1 MNKKDLEAFVPSEMA
16 ERAKASGIRNANRD
30 LLRMVFLSIQAGAFI
45 AIGAAFYTSVVSD
58 NSIGIG
64 ITNLIGGLAFSLGLI
79 LVVIAGADLFT
90 GDTLMVMA
98 SFSKEISFKQMFKCW
113 FIVFIGNFIGAI
125 SISYLIKLSGQDQ
138 MWIHQAVSIAT
149 KKIHSPASEL
159 FFSGILCN
167 MLVCLAIW
175 LCYSAKSVT
184 DKILAIIVPITAFV
198 ALGFEHSVAN
208 MYLLQFGNFNF
219 IQILENIMIVTIGNI
234 IGGGIFVGTIY
245 WILYLRPGAPKSKS
259 GFEV

>member
-16 ERAKASGIRNANRD
+16 ERAKASGIRKANRD
-30 LLRMVFLSIQAGAFI
+30 LLSMVFLSIQAGAFI

-159 FFSGILCN
+159 FFSGILC
-167 MLVCLAIW
+167 LSLIH
-175 LCYSAKSVT
+175 
-184 DKILAIIVPITAFV
+184 I
-198 ALGFEHSVAN
+198 
-208 MYLLQFGNFNF
+208 
-219 IQILENIMIVTIGNI
+219 
-234 IGGGIFVGTIY
+234 
-245 WILYLRPGAPKSKS
+245 
-259 GFEV
+259 

>member
-1 MNKKDLEAFVPSEMA
+1 MNRKDLEAFVPSEMA
-16 ERAKASGIRNANRD
+16 ERAKASGIRKANRD
-30 LLRMVFLSIQAGAFI
+30 LLSMVFLSIQAGAFI
-45 AIGAAFYTSVVSD
+45 AIGAAFYTSVISD
-58 NSIGIG
+58 NCIGIG

-138 MWIHQAVSIAT
+138 MWIHQAISIAT

-184 DKILAIIVPITAFV
+184 DKILAIIFPITAFV

-219 IQILENIMIVTIGNI
+219 IQILKNIMIVTIGNI

-245 WILYLRPGAPKSKS
+245 WLLYLRPGAPKSKS